1 MPSYSTSQVILAH
14 YPFTNLSGTK
24 VRPGIVVSAP
34 HISHDVFVVPLIS
47 KVTGLLPGEFA
58 LSDWQQAGLNI
69 VSAVKRGIFAMD
81 ENLIVRTVGKLSGAD
96 AARLE
101 QSLRDWLALH

>member
-1 MPSYSTSQVILAH
+1 MPSYSNNQVIMAH
-14 YPFTNLSGTK
+14 YPFTNLLGTK
-24 VRPGIVVSAP
+24 VRPGVIVSAP
-34 HISHDVFVVPLIS
+34 HVSHDIFVVPLTS
-47 KVTGLLPGEFA
+47 KITGLLPGEFV
-58 LSDWQQAGLNI
+58 LNDWQQAGLNI

-81 ENLIVRTVGKLSGAD
+81 ENLIVRTVGKLSGTD